1 MAGQMYNSTAFNGL
15 PIIVNTTDGNST
27 LLSPIPLATIVT
39 VTVCIMGILANIVVI
54 LVIILSSLRTSVFMN
69 LIMYLAVSDTLFLFS
84 IVNAQRGIFGVHLI
98 KPSLL
103 YCRFTIFC
111 YQVTGIISS
120 WVTVLISLERY
131 IAIFY
136 PFKVHIYCTK
146 KRALVAVIIMTLLA
160 CTSQIPVFFTCSLVF
175 IGQRPKCLGFV
186 SDTWNDMMLIIFLS
200 FIYSF
205 VPLIILTIFNV
216 LMIRRIQDQSSFRAS
231 SQGQHSVSSSSTK
244 HVSLFAMMVSLCMV
258 FAVTSLPGTLIIIVN
273 HLCKFTTGSHCV
285 VIGKWLYQI
294 PFMLNDVN
302 HGVNFFLYC
311 LTGSVFRQALFQLF
325 KCRH

>member
-15 PIIVNTTDGNST
+15 PIIVNTTDGHST

-69 LIMYLAVSDTLFLFS
+69 FIMSLAVFDTLFLVS

-111 YQVTGIISS
+111 YQVTEIISS

-146 KRALVAVIIMTLLA
+146 KRALVAVIIITLLA

-186 SDTWNDMMLIIFLS
+186 SDTWNDMMLIIFLL
-200 FIYSF
+200 FTYSF
-205 VPLIILTIFNV
+205 VPLIIITIFNV
-216 LMIRRIQDQSSFRAS
+216 LMIRRIQDQSAFRAS

-244 HVSLFAMMVSLCMV
+244 HLSLFAMMVSLCMV
-258 FAVTSLPGTLIIIVN
+258 FAVTSLPGMLMIIVN
-273 HLCKFTTGSHCV
+273 HSCKFMTGSHCI
-285 VIGKWLYQI
+285 VIEGWLYRI
-294 PFMLNDVN
+294 LFMLHYIN